1 MNTSISHPATVDG
14 ALATAYLAA
23 IGQVNVVRGTNSSLP
38 GKKRIKIRTQDQGF
52 FTFDQATQ
60 DAAGVFLIGELE
72 RLDQRLHMPLAA
84 VTWGR
89 DIDLRQDVSMADE
102 FSSFTNSTFS
112 QPPGVAGSN
121 IAWAGK
127 DSNAIVGIGL
137 DIGKTILPLNIWAT
151 QLSWTLPELAS
162 AQKLGRPID
171 QQKYEMMQLKYQMD
185 VDQVV
190 YVGDSAIST
199 TGLFNQTGLTNTGN
213 ATNGSWATATPTQIL
228 ADVDNLLYSVWKA
241 TGFAI
246 IPDRLLVD
254 PTSYGILVSTLVSTA
269 GNISVLE
276 FLKKNS
282 LANANAG
289 KELNIQPCK
298 WLLGTNNGNTKGV
311 AATNSMFAY
320 VKDPMRVRM
329 PLVPI
334 QRTPMEYRDLRQLVT
349 YFARIGAIEMVYP
362 EVCGLRSNLG

>member
-1 MNTSISHPATVDG
+1 MNTQISHPATVDG
-14 ALATAYLAA
+14 FAATEALARS
-23 IGQVNVVRGTNSSLP
+23 GQVVSIRGTNSSLP
-38 GKKRIKIRTQDQGF
+38 GKRRVKIQTQDNGMR
-52 FTFDQATQ
+52 TYDKATI
-60 DAAGVFLIGELE
+60 DAAGVFLVGELE

-89 DIDLRQDVSMADE
+89 DIPLRQDVSMADE
-102 FSSFTNSTFS
+102 YSSFTNSQFA
-112 QPPGVAGSN
+112 QPPGIAGSN
-121 IAWAGK
+121 IAWAAK
-127 DSNAIVGIGL
+127 DSTAIVGIGL

-151 QLSWTLPELAS
+151 ELSWTLPELAS

-185 VDQVV
+185 VDQMV
-190 YVGDSAIST
+190 YVGDSAISVY
-199 TGLFNQTGLTNTGN
+199 GLLNNSRLTNTGN

-228 ADVDNLLYSVWKA
+228 ADVDNLLYSVWKS

-254 PTSYGILVSTLVSTA
+254 PASYGVLVSTLVSTA
-269 GNISVLE
+269 GNISVLK
-276 FLKKNS
+276 FLQLNS

-289 KELNIQPCK
+289 KELTIQPCK
-298 WLLGTNNGNTKGV
+298 WLLGTNNSNTLGV

-334 QRTPMEYRDLRQLVT
+334 QRTPLEYRNIRQLVT
-349 YFARIGAIEMVYP
+349 YFARIGAVEMVYG